1 MAHSITRSE
10 LLRRRLDQLTRALP
24 GLEQGDVRALHR
36 VRVAS
41 RRLREIVPVLQLD
54 HAMSRKL
61 SRRLRK
67 LTSHLGTVRELD
79 VMMLGIDEMHEA
91 RRVQTGALAHVGVA
105 VSKDRDRAR
114 RRLFTRTPIQ
124 DIWLLTRKLERVV
137 AEMKLLEAS
146 QSRAAARSWKWVV
159 DARLERRAARL
170 VSAVQDAGTIYIPE
184 RLHVLRIALKKLRYA
199 SELASD
205 VSGVRADADLRTFK
219 RAQDLLGRTHDLQV
233 LIERVRQVQA
243 SLTPPNIAVWREL
256 DALMVSLD
264 DDCRR
269 LHARYMRMRN
279 DLVAMAAR
287 LAGVHASTSG
297 SAQRTRRA
305 G

>member
-41 RRLREIVPVLQLD
+41 RRLRELVPVLQLD
-54 HAMSRKL
+54 HASTRKL

-91 RRVQTGALAHVGVA
+91 RRVQSGALAHVGVA

-114 RRLFTRTPIQ
+114 RRLFTRTPLQ
-124 DIWLLTRKLERVV
+124 DIWRLTRKLERAA

-146 QSRAAARSWKWVV
+146 QSRAAARNWKWIV
-159 DARLERRAARL
+159 DARLERRASRL

-199 SELASD
+199 FELASD
-205 VSGVRADADLRTFK
+205 VSGVRADADLRSFK

-243 SLTPPNIAVWREL
+243 SLTPPNIAVWRDL

-269 LHARYMRMRN
+269 LHARYMRMR
-279 DLVAMAAR
+279 DDVVAIAAR
-287 LAGVHASTSG
+287 LAGVHASAGG